1 MGDSE
6 ENLDFMLVLDNYF
19 PETKK
24 TSVKKC
30 FLKKGH
36 IRNIVNE
43 IYEKILRKFFSDVL

>member
-30 FLKKGH
+30 FLK
-36 IRNIVNE
+36 RDTSE
-43 IYEKILRKFFSDVL
+43 IL